1 MFCEKCG
8 KELTT
13 KNLINEGSIP
23 YCEECDR
30 YVFPKTSLAALVIL
44 SNSDNEV
51 LLLKQKSV
59 NDYYVLIAGY
69 HKPGENMEETAIRET
84 KEETNLDIVN
94 IKYIES
100 YYYEKK
106 DSVMFV
112 YHGVCDITRFEL
124 DITEVDDAKW
134 FPIDEVT
141 SKLRPGSIGE
151 RALKKFI
158 G

>member
-1 MFCEKCG
+1 MI
-8 KELTT
+8 LT
-13 KNLINEGSIP
+13 NN
-23 YCEECDR
+23 
-30 YVFPKTSLAALVIL
+30 
-44 SNSDNEV
+44 NNEV

-59 NDYYVLIAGY
+59 NDYFVLIAGY
-69 HKPGENMEETAIRET
+69 HKPGENIEETAIRET

-94 IKYIES
+94 IKYMES

-112 YHGVCDITRFEL
+112 YHGVCDESKFEL
-124 DITEVDDAKW
+124 DVTEVDDAMWVSTDK
-134 FPIDEVT
+134 VV

-151 RALKKFI
+151 QAFKKFI

>member
-13 KNLINEGSIP
+13 KNLINEGNIP
-23 YCEECDR
+23 YCKDCDK
-30 YVFPKTSLAALVIL
+30 YIFPKSSLAALVIL
-44 SNSDNEV
+44 TNNNNEA

-69 HKPGENMEETAIRET
+69 HKPGENLEETAIRET
-84 KEETNLDIVN
+84 KEETNLDITN
-94 IKYIES
+94 IKYMGS

-112 YHGVCDITRFEL
+112 YHGVCDESKFEL
-124 DITEVDDAKW
+124 DVTEVDDAKW
-134 FPIDEVT
+134 VPINEVT

-151 RALKKFI
+151 QAFKKFI